1 MENAFNKRAG
11 GSGSYMMEK
20 MMEGTAFAGTGT
32 PQELVELEKN
42 LRQLIQVKMYPYS
55 YLEKYLVSQGYQQS
69 DIRNVFK
76 TITGVPVEDFLSDN
90 SNMMSTPAAIPS
102 YNMGWG
108 EAKGSKFDYLF
119 IMPWVAGYSIFGQKG
134 DFHREEI
141 SNHPVLAEAREEIMG
156 KVKEYH
162 QHDNVVNLDMDKPK
176 ENHFSGFSEPKFSAL
191 SAEGRS
197 VEEYMAMLGTDKN
210 PIAASAYVKDAYFN
224 GLISKPDFVILSARY
239 IKAAEEKE
247 KAAEDK
253 ASAKDD
259 VKTLA
264 DKADA
269 ALLDDVIKED
279 SPQAFF
285 DAEVGKD
292 KVDNLTPFLE
302 SIGEYLAA
310 KSAEVAP
317 QYIFSLK
324 SFKYQAVDKFEAHE
338 KNVNTSSSKPVEMLN
353 SSGVIAIMLNVGSA
367 KLSKDAAKKFA
378 YMVFSV
384 IDGALQTTGTFK
396 GTDGKVYA
404 LSKEG
409 MEKYFGDAED
419 KNDIKIF

>member
-1 MENAFNKRAG
+1 MENAFNKQA
-11 GSGSYMMEK
+11 GSGTYMMEK

-42 LRQLIQVKMYPYS
+42 LRQLIQVKMYPYN

-76 TITGVPVEDFLSDN
+76 QITGVPVEDFLSDN
-90 SNMMSTPAAIPS
+90 ANMMSTPAAIPS

-141 SNHPVLAEAREEIMG
+141 GNYPLLADAREDIMG

-162 QHDNVVNLDMDKPK
+162 QHDKVVNLDLDKPK
-176 ENHFSGFSEPKFSAL
+176 ENHFSGFSEPKFSTL
-191 SAEGRS
+191 SADGRS
-197 VEEYMAMLGTDKN
+197 VEEYITMSGTDKN
-210 PIAASAYVKDAYFN
+210 PLVASAYVKDAYFN

-239 IKAAEEKE
+239 IKAADDKE
-247 KAAEDK
+247 KADEDK
-253 ASAKDD
+253 AAAKDD
-259 VKTLA
+259 VKALA
-264 DKADA
+264 DKEDA
-269 ALLDDVIKED
+269 TLLDDVIKED

-285 DAEVGKD
+285 DSQVGKQD
-292 KVDNLTPFLE
+292 AHNLTPFLD

-310 KSAEVAP
+310 KSAEIAP
-317 QYIFSLK
+317 EYMFSLK
-324 SFKYQAVDKFEAHE
+324 SFKYQAVEKFEAHE
-338 KNVNTSSSKPVEMLN
+338 KNVNTSDSRPIEMLN
-353 SSGVIAIMLNVGSA
+353 SSGVIAVMLNIGSA
-367 KLSKDAAKKFA
+367 KQSKDAAKKFA

-409 MEKYFGDAED
+409 VAKYFGGSDE
-419 KNDIKIF
+419 KQDIKLF

>member
-1 MENAFNKRAG
+1 MERFQRIA
-11 GSGSYMMEK
+11 SGEYFITK
-20 MMEGTAFAGTGT
+20 YMEGTPFAGTGT

-55 YLEKYLVSQGYQQS
+55 YLEKYLVGQGYQQS
-69 DIRNVFK
+69 DIRHTFK
-76 TITGVPVEDFLSDN
+76 TITGVPVEDFLADN
-90 SNMMSTPAAIPS
+90 ANMMSTPACIPS

-108 EAKGSKFDYLF
+108 EAKGAKFDYMF

-141 SNHPVLAEAREEIMG
+141 GNYPELSEAREELQG

-162 QHDNVVNLDMDKPK
+162 QHDKVVNLDMDKPK
-176 ENHFSGFSEPKFSAL
+176 ENHFTGFSEPRFSNL

-197 VEEYMAMLGTDKN
+197 VQEYLAMSGTDKD
-210 PIAASAYVKDAYFN
+210 PKTAGTYVKDAYFN
-224 GLISKPDFVILSARY
+224 SLITKSDFVTLSSIY
-239 IKAAEEKE
+239 IAAAEEKE
-247 KAAEDK
+247 KAEEGKKDAKEDVDK
-253 ASAKDD
+253 L
-259 VKTLA
+259 TEREEGTLLA
-264 DKADA
+264 D
-269 ALLDDVIKED
+269 VVKED

-285 DAEVGKD
+285 DNQSNKP

-310 KSAEVAP
+310 KTAEVAP
-317 QYIFSLK
+317 DYEFSLK
-324 SFKYQAVDKFEAHE
+324 SFKYQTVDKFEAHE
-338 KNVNTSSSKPVEMLN
+338 KNVSTSNSSPVEFLN
-353 SSGVIAIMLNVGSA
+353 SSGVIAIMLNVSSA
-367 KLSKDAAKKFA
+367 KMSKDSNKRFA

-396 GTDGKVYA
+396 GVDGKVYS

-409 MEKYFGDAED
+409 MEKYFGDAEAKKD
-419 KNDIKIF
+419 VKLF